1 MGEKKARLG
10 TRVGQR
16 AARDAPS
23 FLLVQLVAHALAELL
38 EFTLG
43 LCIVGIDHEIL
54 EMP

>member
-38 EFTLG
+38 ELALRF
-43 LCIVGIDHEIL
+43 CIVGVDHEVL
-54 EMP
+54 QMP